1 MTIVCGIKRS
11 KIVDENQIEQFIN
24 EVVVLFQINHR
35 NVIKLLGCC
44 LETHIH
50 LLVYKF
56 VPNCNLFNHIHHESI
71 ISTVDAFFASRK
83 LMYSLAIFA
92 CPTLERYLP
101 SFYLIRDEPMV

>member
-24 EVVVLFQINHR
+24 KVVVLFQINHR

-44 LETHIH
+44 LEMHIH